1 MRLKTVGEG
10 LAAAMS
16 ALPAADAALLIGEK
30 CRELLVSALPHDMT
44 SVRTSNDRRN
54 GESMA

>member
-1 MRLKTVGEG
+1 MRLKTIGEG

-30 CRELLVSALPHDMT
+30 CRELLVSAF
-44 SVRTSNDRRN
+44 SGVNWVS
-54 GESMA
+54 